1 MTFYIRGK
9 ARERDILYG
18 HHESKG
24 GSWFAGGREGGAE
37 GGAEQRAEEGRA
49 TIAGYQYLCGACYTD
64 LAA

>member
-24 GSWFAGGREGGAE
+24 ESWFAGGREGRE
-37 GGAEQRAEEGRA
+37 EQRAE
-49 TIAGYQYLCGACYTD
+49 
-64 LAA
+64 